1 MPEVVIVL
9 VALFL
14 NANLGSNMRVP
25 EQINYSGLNC
35 EHSIFFRLFHFFF
48 PGTVTLSEEFEEKY
62 SQRALA
68 VQMGQLIYLFLITP
82 ISMAFHVVRF
92 YRLIYKQ
99 PQDTE
104 LETRV

>member
-1 MPEVVIVL
+1 MSIQY
-9 VALFL
+9 F
-14 NANLGSNMRVP
+14 
-25 EQINYSGLNC
+25 SGFI
-35 EHSIFFRLFHFFF
+35 HDFF
-48 PGTVTLSEEFEEKY
+48 PGSVTLSDEFEEKY